1 MSTGKVIALIAA
13 ILINCAAVAAF
24 LGWTSHT
31 AAHAA
36 SLPGHTPIVTLPTI
50 NVYPS
55 ASQRMAIMDTRG
67 NS

>member
-24 LGWTSHT
+24 LTWTANASAR
-31 AAHAA
+31 AATQ
-36 SLPGHTPIVTLPTI
+36 PGHTPVVTLPTI
-50 NVYPS
+50 HVYPS
-55 ASQRMAIMDTRG
+55 ASERTAIMDARG